1 MLIQCLVPRAL
12 GVLADG
18 EAAIINIYNP
28 QMWSRVECLF
38 CAWQSAFDVGDFE
51 VERRVV
57 LPKGD

>member
-1 MLIQCLVPRAL
+1 MLA
-12 GVLADG
+12 AG

-28 QMWSRVECLF
+28 QMWSSVECLL
-38 CAWQSAFDVGDFE
+38 CAWQSAFDVGDFQ